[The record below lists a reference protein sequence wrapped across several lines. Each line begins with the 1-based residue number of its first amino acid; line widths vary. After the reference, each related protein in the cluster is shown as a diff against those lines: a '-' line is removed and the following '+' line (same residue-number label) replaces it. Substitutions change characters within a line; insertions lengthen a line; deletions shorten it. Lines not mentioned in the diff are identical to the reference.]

1 MKRTSNTGVLLLLV
15 ALHVGSADASAG
27 WIVHGRNRAGTRQAQ
42 HVLRPTSTEQ
52 HLAAG
57 LSGFARPCLALR
69 GGCSSA
75 DGSVSEG
82 GGKGGGEAARES
94 DSSGGATTAAAAAAA
109 GGLDEDLYSRQLYVM
124 GKTAMAKMGKADV
137 LISGMRCVCLASCML
152 TYRGWVGGWVEHG
165 VSRRIYILLDLCRIL
180 PAVLGLSCV
189 RMFPQHSLPLYRNA
203 RPFACLALPLSRV
216 AATSQPSTRA
226 RGFVFRTKQW
236 KTTLAAA
243 AAVYGY
249 HAVDC
254 GDPLYARPRVTI
266 PTCCCKATIK
276 VHERKKRLCD
286 LLRAQQRKATPTA
299 IHCPRGS

>member
-1 MKRTSNTGVLLLLV
+1 MLLLLV

-94 DSSGGATTAAAAAAA
+94 DSSGGATAAAAAAA

-152 TYRGWVGGWVEHG
+152 TYRGWVGGWVGGWNMGCHVAYISCWTCAASCLQFS
-165 VSRRIYILLDLCRIL
+165 VSVVCACFRSTRSLCTATRGRL
-180 PAVLGLSCV
+180 PAW
-189 RMFPQHSLPLYRNA
+189 R
-203 RPFACLALPLSRV
+203 CL
-216 AATSQPSTRA
+216 
-226 RGFVFRTKQW
+226 
-236 KTTLAAA
+236 
-243 AAVYGY
+243 
-249 HAVDC
+249 
-254 GDPLYARPRVTI
+254 
-266 PTCCCKATIK
+266 
-276 VHERKKRLCD
+276 
-286 LLRAQQRKATPTA
+286 
-299 IHCPRGS
+299 